1 VHKVRTTIEPGRV
14 IEVDDRELADLKFNN
29 LVAEVVG
36 DDSQA
41 RYTPVSRDSESGRK
55 ADKE

>member
-29 LVAEVVG
+29 LVAEVVDG
-36 DDSQA
+36 GQA
-41 RYTPVSRDSESGRK
+41 SYTPVSRDSGGGRK